1 MNNQESGRPISYSVG
16 GNRNSGISNDVG
28 YSDFQSPS
36 TAHTEE
42 KHPYLGDLDPA
53 LAEEAFQKDLES
65 GKFSHLAFKE
75 PTLEPPKAPEQTT
88 VDDIVKTIEQPP
100 REVPSEDIRP
110 IEPEPS
116 IRPIEP
122 EAPIRP
128 IEPEESIRPIE
139 PAPEKD
145 EPKIVFPDLQED
157 EIEQTIEANIPAEE
171 PVLKLDVEEQ
181 PKEEPIPHVE
191 PNIISA
197 PVAEEEEEEPASVT
211 EPNPNRPVYDGT
223 VSILDRYA
231 QELTAR
237 EYITDPAIGRK
248 EEVKQVI
255 MTLLTPEKSALLV
268 GKAGTGKTSI
278 VEGVAYRIQRH
289 LVPDA
294 IADYKIYKLN
304 VTSLLGKT
312 ESNGQIESRV
322 DLLVKELAARP
333 KTILFLD
340 ETHVL
345 VNKNG
350 AENGI
355 DFANMFKAGLDRGE
369 IKMVGATTDEE
380 YEQYILKDRA
390 FLRRFQKIDV
400 AEVDQK
406 TCVEILMGTYPK
418 IEKKTG
424 VHFEYTDFVLERI
437 MKFIVDMTDEYKRVY
452 EISSRYPDICLT
464 ILSNA
469 FTYALF
475 DNEHVCRIKH
485 IYKAVCN
492 ARNVY
497 PDAKKKAIEKF
508 KEDFADL
515 IREENV
521 DLTDTD

>member
-1 MNNQESGRPISYSVG
+1 MNNQGVGRPVSYSVG
-16 GNRNSGISNDVG
+16 GPKNNGHSNEVE
-28 YSDFQSPS
+28 YSNYQKPS
-36 TAHTEE
+36 TVSIEE
-42 KHPYLGDLDPA
+42 KHPYLGDLDPE
-53 LAEEAFQKDLES
+53 LAEQAFQRDLDSGKYSHLVFNEPVLEPEPTKVVEETKKEIEPIPEEPKPMPEDLHTLES
-65 GKFSHLAFKE
+65 VPINDYSSIPEESFEEDNVEEFSEEE
-75 PTLEPPKAPEQTT
+75 PSIVEPPVAEPPKEEKLP
-88 VDDIVKTIEQPP
+88 V
-100 REVPSEDIRP
+100 
-110 IEPEPS
+110 EPHK
-116 IRPIEP
+116 
-122 EAPIRP
+122 
-128 IEPEESIRPIE
+128 EESTPVVE
-139 PAPEKD
+139 T
-145 EPKIVFPDLQED
+145 Q
-157 EIEQTIEANIPAEE
+157 QPAEN
-171 PVLKLDVEEQ
+171 K
-181 PKEEPIPHVE
+181 PIY
-191 PNIISA
+191 N
-197 PVAEEEEEEPASVT
+197 
-211 EPNPNRPVYDGT
+211 GK

-289 LVPDA
+289 MVPDA

-312 ESNGQIESRV
+312 ESDGQIESRV

-400 AEVDQK
+400 AEVDQE

-475 DNEHVCRIKH
+475 DNEHVCKIKH
-485 IYKAVCN
+485 IYKAICN

-508 KEDFADL
+508 KVDFSDL
-515 IREENV
+515 IKEENV